1 MNIVNS
7 INFQI
12 VAGILSTIIFSVSN
26 IPMLIKAAK
35 THDLKSYSRTNLIL
49 GNVGNLIHWAYIVY
63 LPFGPIWF
71 LHGFYTLS
79 AIFMLFW
86 YFRYED
92 GALASPQ
99 NGLSL
104 ARKIGRSTLERM
116 QLPISRRDKQLST
129 NGRTCSPALAC

>member
-1 MNIVNS
+1 MDS

-12 VAGILSTIIFSVSN
+12 MAGILSTIIFSMSN

-49 GNVGNLIHWAYIVY
+49 GNVGNFIHWAYIVY

-99 NGLSL
+99 YRLCL
-104 ARKIGRSTLERM
+104 AKKIGRSTLGRM
-116 QLPISRRDKQLST
+116 QRTISKRGERLST
-129 NGRTCSPALAC
+129 IGRTCSPALAC

>member
-1 MNIVNS
+1 MDS

-49 GNVGNLIHWAYIVY
+49 GNIGNLIHWAYIVY

-79 AIFMLFW
+79 AMFMLFW
-86 YFRYED
+86 YFRYEG
-92 GALASPQ
+92 GASASPQ
-99 NGLSL
+99 YGLCL
-104 ARKIGRSTLERM
+104 VKKIGRATLGWRP
-116 QLPISRRDKQLST
+116 LSIGKRAKQLSII
-129 NGRTCSPALAC
+129 GRTYSPALAC

>member
-1 MNIVNS
+1 MDS
-7 INFQI
+7 MNFQI

-71 LHGFYTLS
+71 LHGFYTIS
-79 AIFMLFW
+79 AMFMLFW
-86 YFRYED
+86 YFRYEG
-92 GALASPQ
+92 GASASPQ
-99 NGLSL
+99 YSL
-104 ARKIGRSTLERM
+104 CLVKNIGRSTLGRI
-116 QLPISRRDKQLST
+116 QPLIGKRDKQLSAI
-129 NGRTCSPALAC
+129 GRTHSPALAC